1 MTIKKRWYR
10 LRNIKKQGT
19 TILLIEQNANQALKI
34 ADRAYVLATGTIKL
48 SGTGAELLT
57 DQAVRVAKLTTLLI
71 VTKITLEAFLVVTF
85 TTKSLF

>member
-1 MTIKKRWYR
+1 MTIKKRWYK